1 MKRILIDESQMA
13 RLFEDDSDAVM
24 LDGDNNVKQFGSE
37 AATSPSAVLVHSK
50 KDGEEKF
57 PNPVDSDKIADEITP
72 QNYTVNRTNRF

>member
-24 LDGDNNVKQFGSE
+24 LDGDDNVRQFGSE
-37 AATSPSAVLVHSK
+37 AATSPSAVLIHSK

-72 QNYTVNRTNRF
+72 QNYAVNRANRF